1 MNIKK
6 LLGFSTVLILSS
18 MSFNT
23 YASSV
28 YVNFNTKYQ
37 EIDGFGG
44 MNAPGWV
51 NDLTTAQANK
61 AFGNGNGQIGL
72 SIMRMRIAP
81 DSNQWYKQVPIAKI
95 AYSNGVKLLATPW
108 SPPAYMK
115 TNNNVNNG
123 GKLEPQHYWGYTDHL
138 MDFTKYMRQ
147 NNAPIYALS
156 IQNEPD
162 WHPNYESCD
171 WSGSDFVNY
180 LNSQGSRLDPSLKI
194 VAPESLGFNFS
205 LSDAILNNPTA
216 SRHVDIIG
224 GHLYGVKPK
233 NYPLALQKGK
243 KLWMTEHY
251 TDTDNAND
259 WNKAMDVGLEL
270 HQSMVANY
278 SAYIWWYVRR
288 SYGLLTEDGNVSK
301 RGYVMSQYSKFIRP
315 GFVRIGATEMPESNV
330 YVTAYKN
337 NSGKLVVAVVNRSGS
352 QKRLDFTLQNG
363 SVGSMT
369 KYVSSSSKNVTY
381 GGKYQVNNNRF
392 TAYADGWSVLTFVS
406 E

>member
-1 MNIKK
+1 MEIKK
-6 LLGFSTVLILSS
+6 SLGISTALILGA
-18 MSFNT
+18 MSLNV

-28 YVNFNTKYQ
+28 YVNFNNPHQ
-37 EIDGFGG
+37 QIDGFGG

-51 NDLTTAQANK
+51 ADLTTEQATK

-72 SIMRMRIAP
+72 SIMRMRISP
-81 DSNQWYKQVPIAKI
+81 DSNQWYKQVPTAKL
-95 AYSNGVKLLATPW
+95 AYSYGAKLLATPW

-123 GKLEPQHYWGYTDHL
+123 GKLETQHYWGYTDHL
-138 MDFTKYMRQ
+138 MDFASYMGS

-162 WHPNYESCD
+162 WHPDYESCD

-194 VAPESLGFNFS
+194 VAPESLGFNPV
-205 LSDAILNNPTA
+205 LADQILNNPTA
-216 SRHVDIIG
+216 SRNVDIIG

-278 SAYIWWYVRR
+278 SAYIWWYIRR

-301 RGYVMSQYSKFIRP
+301 RGYVMSQFSKFIRP
-315 GFVRIGATEMPESNV
+315 GDVRIDATESPEANV

-337 NSGKLVVAVVNRSGS
+337 NSGKLVIAVVNRSGS
-352 QKRLDFTLQNG
+352 SKRLDFTLQNG
-363 SVGSMT
+363 TVGSMT
-369 KYVSSSSKNVTY
+369 KYVTSASKNVVY
-381 GGKYQVNNNRF
+381 GGKYQVSNNRF
-392 TAYADGWSVLTFVS
+392 TAYADGWAVMTFVS